1 MSSDSPS
8 RLVSGDVTGEGAGT
22 RISADEGAGN
32 GLSAGEDLRSW
43 TDAGRIGLEPNSE
56 VANGS
61 GDDNSDFIAAQF
73 ILALQNRGIRM
84 PPSVIS
90 EINTNNK
97 IDLPILRVQAGMQ
110 PKASKLPPLIPTFA
124 AKVAITGFQDQLPQL
139 SLQQKLSTPLQVAT
153 WNAPT
158 TLPTG
163 SKLLQISNPLL
174 PAKCL
179 EGGAFVSSQQPDQ
192 SEVDR
197 VISKFHDGPNVKV
210 GRCETQVWGVPWT
223 EDDFVQQMVKF
234 GHPATLKSAL
244 PDILTETVEFYRRT
258 PAHERA
264 EYRASRLGFWLR
276 KMVELKADEQKLK
289 AAMDP
294 DVALILKSKN
304 ILLWE
309 EMLAM
314 TGYKD
319 MGVVQEFKEGTD
331 LVGCTPKTGLW
342 PSKFQPATITVA
354 ELHDVACKE
363 RDGLHEQ
370 FSGFAKSGFKERCG
384 EKQWRRLNLVCW
396 RDRYHWNR

>member
-1 MSSDSPS
+1 M
-8 RLVSGDVTGEGAGT
+8 EC
-22 RISADEGAGN
+22 
-32 GLSAGEDLRSW
+32 
-43 TDAGRIGLEPNSE
+43 
-56 VANGS
+56 
-61 GDDNSDFIAAQF
+61 
-73 ILALQNRGIRM
+73 
-84 PPSVIS
+84 
-90 EINTNNK
+90 TNNLAHRQQVVTDFK
-97 IDLPILRVQAGMQ
+97 PV
-110 PKASKLPPLIPTFA
+110 
-124 AKVAITGFQDQLPQL
+124 VACKMFR
-139 SLQQKLSTPLQVAT
+139 
-153 WNAPT
+153 
-158 TLPTG
+158 
-163 SKLLQISNPLL
+163 
-174 PAKCL
+174 
-179 EGGAFVSSQQPDQ
+179 GGAFVSSQQPDQ

-234 GHPATLKSAL
+234 GYPATLKSAL

-331 LVGCTPKTGLW
+331 LVGCTPRLGCGLAN
-342 PSKFQPATITVA
+342 SNQPPLRWQSCMTS
-354 ELHDVACKE
+354 H
-363 RDGLHEQ
+363 
-370 FSGFAKSGFKERCG
+370 AKSEMVYMSNSLDLPRVAS
-384 EKQWRRLNLVCW
+384 RRGVAKN
-396 RDRYHWNR
+396 NGGG